1 MATSITNALLSTSS
15 VATESTSSAILGKD
29 DFLKL
34 LIAQLKYQDPMNP
47 LDGTEFASQ
56 LAQFSTVE
64 QLANMNDTLE
74 ASVTTNQLMAQSI
87 GNTLATTLI
96 GKNVKASGNTLGWT
110 GDNTVRFGYTLS
122 SAAESVTVKIYD
134 KDGTLVRTMTE
145 TGVES
150 GDTQM
155 TWDGTDDS
163 GATLAAGTYS
173 FAVEAEDASGAAV
186 TSSTFLFG
194 TVEGVRFTASGTVF
208 VVDGREIP
216 LANILEI
223 LGGSS
228 NG

>member
-15 VATESTSSAILGKD
+15 AAKGSPSSAILGKD
-29 DFLKL
+29 DFLTL
-34 LIAQLKYQDPMNP
+34 LITQLKYQDPMNP
-47 LDGTEFASQ
+47 LDGTEFAAQ

-96 GKNVKASGNTLGWT
+96 GKDVKASGNSVQWT
-110 GDNTVRFGYTLS
+110 GDSAVRFGYTLS
-122 SAAESVTVKIYD
+122 SAADSVTVKVYD
-134 KDGTLVRTMTE
+134 EAGTLVRTMTD
-145 TGVES
+145 TSVEG
-150 GDTQM
+150 GDNTM
-155 TWDGTDDS
+155 TWDGKDDS
-163 GATLAAGTYS
+163 GATMAAGKYTI
-173 FAVEAEDASGAAV
+173 AVEAENASGAAV

-208 VVDGREIP
+208 VVDGMEIP

-223 LGGSS
+223 LQGKTDG
-228 NG
+228 